1 MFSLVFSRISNLFL
15 RFLLD
20 FPVCSAFFASLLRFS
35 PDFSMRFPELPRQA
49 LGRTA
54 GPAGD
59 GGCELRT
66 GCAKEVGCHR
76 ESERFGGASSRFA
89 LDFSRNIVG
98 I

>member
-1 MFSLVFSRISNLFL
+1 MFSLVFSR
-15 RFLLD
+15 
-20 FPVCSAFFASLLRFS
+20 LLRFS

-76 ESERFGGASSRFA
+76 ESERGGASSRFA
-89 LDFSRNIVG
+89 LDFSG
-98 I
+98 ILVRI